1 MKERGLVR
9 THPDF
14 PVCVDSPLANEATRI
29 FSGDLHGYLDEAA
42 IEALKGGA
50 LFQFPGLTLT
60 ESSEES
66 KALNLDK
73 ASKVI
78 ISASGMCDAG
88 RIRHHLKHNLWRPE
102 STIVFVGYQAE
113 GSLGRALLEGASSVR
128 LFGEEIAVRARIV
141 NFKGMSSH
149 ADRDH
154 LLAWVGHFAP
164 HPSHVFVVH
173 GDAPVTE
180 IFAQHLSSGADIT
193 AVCAPVSQADPRMTN
208 YFTLDGEGRV
218 TDIAVNPP
226 AHNGDA
232 SLETYILSKSLL
244 LSLVDQCAAHD
255 VASFSQGVLLSTRG
269 RVDLRA
275 YRFDGYAARVLS
287 VAGYFQRSMEL
298 LDPTVR
304 ASLFNPDRPVKTKDQ
319 SNPSTYYGPGSVCKH
334 SLVAD
339 GCFIEGE
346 VENSI
351 LSRGVIVEKGAKVSN
366 SVLMQGTVIK
376 AGASLSYVITDKNVK
391 VNEDRMLMGHSTYPL
406 AISKN
411 SIV

>member
-1 MKERGLVR
+1 MK
-9 THPDF
+9 
-14 PVCVDSPLANEATRI
+14 
-29 FSGDLHGYLDEAA
+29 DLHGIIFAYRQSPDLRELAQKRNACSIPYGGRYRLVDFALSNLVNAGVDDVGIIVHTSYQSLLDHVGSGKDWDLSRKHGGLRILPPFSFSGKHQSGHYRGRMDALAGVYSYLQNIRQDYVLLTTGDLAA
-42 IEALKGGA
+42 
-50 LFQFPGLTLT
+50 
-60 ESSEES
+60 
-66 KALNLDK
+66 NL
-73 ASKVI
+73 
-78 ISASGMCDAG
+78 
-88 RIRHHLKHNLWRPE
+88 P
-102 STIVFVGYQAE
+102 
-113 GSLGRALLEGASSVR
+113 
-128 LFGEEIAVRARIV
+128 IA
-141 NFKGMSSH
+141 
-149 ADRDH
+149 
-154 LLAWVGHFAP
+154 
-164 HPSHVFVVH
+164 
-173 GDAPVTE
+173 E

-319 SNPSTYYGPGSVCKH
+319 SNPSTYYGPDARSVN
-334 SLVAD
+334 SLISD
-339 GCFIEGE
+339 GCVIEGT

-351 LSRGVIVEKGAKVSN
+351 LSRGVRVEKGARVEN
-366 SVLMQGTVIK
+366 CILMQRTTIQQ
-376 AGASLSYVITDKNVK
+376 GAVLRYAITDKNVR
-391 VNEDRMLMGHSTYPL
+391 VCQSRMLMGHGTYPL
-406 AISKN
+406 VIAKN
-411 SIV
+411 EIV